1 MPFFSFLNQ
10 PVQPTRFIPGS
21 FTLATLPAATDNTQ
35 MYAWATDLHD
45 GNPDYV
51 ISNGLS
57 WKPVRPLSANVVANG
72 NQNMTF
78 TCMQN
83 SPTQIIRGTL
93 SAIRT
98 LSFVD
103 TYAYSGARLRIKREA
118 TGLLALNILAAVTT
132 SLSASSWADFEF
144 VPGQGW
150 VQTASGGLL

>member
-10 PVQPTRFIPGS
+10 PVSPSRFIPGS
-21 FTLATLPAATDNTQ
+21 FSLASLPPAADNVQ

-51 ISNGLS
+51 ISNGIA

-72 NQNMTF
+72 NTNMTF

-83 SPTQIIRGTL
+83 SPTQIVRGALTG
-93 SAIRT
+93 IRT
-98 LSFVD
+98 MSFVD
-103 TYAYSGARLRIKREA
+103 TYAYSGARVRIKREA
-118 TGLLALNILAAVTT
+118 SGLFALNILASVTNI
-132 SLSASSWADFEF
+132 LGASSWADYEF
-144 VPGQGW
+144 VPGTGW